1 MKIQQSAEDYLET
14 ILKLEERNGSV
25 RSIDIAEELGYSK
38 PSVSRAMK
46 LLRTDSYIEMEPG
59 GQIKLLD
66 KGRAVAQ
73 RIYNRHQVLTNMFI
87 RLGVNP
93 NVAAEDACK
102 VEHDLSEES
111 FDKLVAHLTKQTPQ
125 GD

>member
-14 ILKLEERNGSV
+14 ILKLQERNGSV

-46 LLRTDSYIEMEPG
+46 LLRTNAYIEMEPDG
-59 GQIKLLD
+59 HIILLD
-66 KGRAVAQ
+66 KGYAVAK

-87 RLGVNP
+87 RLGVDP
-93 NVAAEDACK
+93 QVAAEDACK
-102 VEHDLSEES
+102 IEHDLSEES
-111 FDKLVAHLTKQTPQ
+111 FTKLVDHLAKTEHTES
-125 GD
+125 